1 MTLSLPIAP
10 RPDWRYP
17 ALIQIGTATVV
28 GLKLRQGGAIVVPSA
43 CSVTVYRSGV
53 SYATPVVTIGTTAST
68 ASVPATPST
77 STPEEGWRL
86 DWSATVSGVS
96 YQFSQSAL
104 LVGSIPALLIDDEDL
119 YREVPELRH
128 STRYPSGQTN
138 WNPQVEEAGY
148 AVLQRLTSDSR
159 RPWLSV
165 DPTDLRRWQLC
176 EALARACGSIVSD
189 GYFATEATRWRSEA
203 TRAAETCRVTYATTP
218 TIRDS
223 QGIVRY
229 GAQGRPRW

>member
-1 MTLSLPIAP
+1 MTLSLSL

-17 ALIQIGTATVV
+17 ALIQIGVATIV
-28 GLKLRQGGAIVVPSA
+28 GLRLRQGGVVVTPASG
-43 CSVTVYRSGV
+43 SLTVYRSGT
-53 SYATPVVTIGTTAST
+53 SYATPAVTVGTTSTATVPAIAST
-68 ASVPATPST
+68 TA
-77 STPEEGWRL
+77 PEEGWRL
-86 DWSATVSGVS
+86 DWSATISGVS

-119 YREVPELRH
+119 YREVPDLNH
-128 STRYPSGQTN
+128 STRYPSGQTS
-138 WNPQVEEAGY
+138 WNPQVEEAGF
-148 AVLQRLTSDSR
+148 AVLQRLTSDGR

-189 GYFATEATRWRSEA
+189 GYFANEATRWRSEA
-203 TRAAETCRVTYATTP
+203 IRAAETCRITYATSP
-218 TIRDS
+218 TNHDS
-223 QGIVRY
+223 QGMIRC